1 MYSSFI
7 CYPNKIKYELFCKR
21 VGRLISVHIN
31 LQKVTFHFLFPEV
44 LRSAHI
50 DLRSW
55 WPEYCSHFLSYISLF
70 TKSKNKPI
78 KCSVEISPETIIDIL
93 DLPLYFV
100 YLIKILLK
108 QTKKWKKSQT
118 TPKKD
123 SCWQETNLFKQSTP
137 KCFHNIF
144 NIILILD
151 KSFINIRIE
160 KLNSV
165 YLISQTLVH

>member
-21 VGRLISVHIN
+21 VGRLVSVHIN
-31 LQKVTFHFLFPEV
+31 LKKVTFHFLFPEV

-50 DLRSW
+50 DLWSW
-55 WPEYCSHFLSYISLF
+55 WPEYCSHFLPYISLF

-100 YLIKILLK
+100 YLIKILL

-118 TPKKD
+118 
-123 SCWQETNLFKQSTP
+123 TNLFKQSTP

-165 YLISQTLVH
+165 YLISQTLVY